1 MPKAPSDY
9 LQEPYTRILIPSNG
23 SYSAEILEFPGCFAE
38 GKTPDEAIRNLE
50 EAAESWIKASLE
62 QGLEIPEPFMN
73 QGFGGK
79 IALRLP
85 HSLHRQATRMAE
97 REGVSLNQFLVSAIS
112 ARIGAEDLYT
122 RILDRFE
129 RLMTHSIMVAQS
141 ATITNFTF
149 MRLGFSQSVSLPTT
163 SLQIDK
169 QLFYKQAST
178 LELAGD

>member
-1 MPKAPSDY
+1 MPKELNDY
-9 LQEPYTRILIPSNG
+9 LKEPYTRILIPSDG
-23 SYSAEILEFPGCFAE
+23 SYSAEMVEFPGCFAE

-50 EAAESWIKASLE
+50 EAAEAWIEASLE
-62 QGLEIPEPFMN
+62 QGLKIPEPFMN

-85 HSLHRQATRMAE
+85 RSLHRQATMLAE
-97 REGVSLNQFLVSAIS
+97 REDVSLNQFLVSAIS

-129 RLMTHSIMVAQS
+129 QLMTRS
-141 ATITNFTF
+141 ITNITYTF
-149 MRLGFSQSVSLPTT
+149 MRLNFPQSISLPT
-163 SLQIDK
+163 SGLKIDK
-169 QLFYKQAST
+169 QLFNTIQAST